1 MSVGARISVRALI
14 RILEPNL
21 DATFCP
27 SNGLH
32 LYCLTKVH
40 TTIRVIACSLIY
52 NRDLSYSEGTRIDCC
67 DVISATSELGLA
79 IIMLGGFYFMLYCW
93 LTPTDVVP
101 VQGHM

>member
-1 MSVGARISVRALI
+1 M
-14 RILEPNL
+14 RILDPDPE
-21 DATFCP
+21 AGSCP

-40 TTIRVIACSLIY
+40 TTIRVIACSLIC
-52 NRDLSYSEGTRIDCC
+52 NRDLSYSKGTRIDCC

-79 IIMLGGFYFMLYCW
+79 IIMLGGFYFMLYCR

-101 VQGHM
+101 V

>member
-1 MSVGARISVRALI
+1 MH
-14 RILEPNL
+14 ILDPDPE
-21 DATFCP
+21 AGGCP

-40 TTIRVIACSLIY
+40 TTIRVIACSLIC

-67 DVISATSELGLA
+67 DVMISATTKLGLA
-79 IIMLGGFYFMLYCW
+79 IIMLGGFYFMLYCRF
-93 LTPTDVVP
+93 TPTDVVP